1 MVSQKMK
8 VPLRTPDK
16 TGWSLAVESK
26 FDDEAHLQDLIY
38 KNPQI
43 IPLEDINPEIENRK
57 LFTIKELGLSCG
69 NTDVVIIDDKG
80 EIYLIETKLA
90 TNNEIRR
97 KVVGQILEY
106 AAYLWQQNF
115 EFLDDKV
122 RSKHGSGLSEQF
134 QNVNGWIKED
144 FEDAVANNLMEG
156 TFNLIIVVDKV
167 NDELRRIT
175 KFTMEK
181 GLAVYPVELRYFK
194 DKGGIEVIVPT
205 VFNVPQTKKTA
216 QEAKDFTEEY
226 HLNGK
231 PNETVELYEALKDRI
246 VSLGGNIKLRPRQLY
261 IGFIANSN
269 FVDVHIQKNKLK
281 LWINMSKGE
290 LDDPKKLAKDVS
302 EVGHWGNGDYEVLVN
317 SSSDL
322 DYLLTLIKQSYL
334 KHS

>member
-1 MVSQKMK
+1 
-8 VPLRTPDK
+8 
-16 TGWSLAVESK
+16 
-26 FDDEAHLQDLIY
+26 
-38 KNPQI
+38 
-43 IPLEDINPEIENRK
+43 
-57 LFTIKELGLSCG
+57 
-69 NTDVVIIDDKG
+69 
-80 EIYLIETKLA
+80 
-90 TNNEIRR
+90 
-97 KVVGQILEY
+97 
-106 AAYLWQQNF
+106 
-115 EFLDDKV
+115 
-122 RSKHGSGLSEQF
+122 
-134 QNVNGWIKED
+134 
-144 FEDAVANNLMEG
+144 MEG

-302 EVGHWGNGDYEVLVN
+302 ELGHWGNGDYEVLVN